1 VAREVALRRGVGAE
15 LSTAL
20 QTVALLEK
28 VLARER
34 AERAAA
40 ERSACEEREVVVWR
54 EADDRMAGLSSMLS
68 AGMVRWVTKADEAE
82 AKRAAAQREC
92 ESLRAENRALLERLD
107 QRRKRFD
114 VGALRVL

>member
-1 VAREVALRRGVGAE
+1 MAREVALRRGVGAE

-40 ERSACEEREVVVWR
+40 ERSACEEREVVV
-54 EADDRMAGLSSMLS
+54 
-68 AGMVRWVTKADEAE
+68 
-82 AKRAAAQREC
+82 
-92 ESLRAENRALLERLD
+92 
-107 QRRKRFD
+107 
-114 VGALRVL
+114 